1 MSADPG
7 GGTMAVNG
15 HLPVVGVLAD
25 GTAHYAPVGQ
35 VVADESRVICHLCGR
50 AFRSVAAHLPSH
62 GWTKSQYCDAFGL
75 ERQQSLEGAETR
87 KLRAAA
93 FSARLVFEPAV
104 REGSARGHD
113 RARRGELTRDAANA
127 ARGRSFPEQRRQK
140 SRASP
145 PAAAR
150 MQFGLASRQRADRLV
165 TVAAE
170 NAARRAGYEA
180 IGELVLDRLAG
191 GQSLASIS
199 RECGFGKD
207 WLSRHLRRLDPAVI
221 AAAEVSPAQRADAR
235 WAGVIG
241 RLGFADVGSYLRQRH
256 LVDHLTINAIAGE
269 AGLSFPTV
277 KAALQRHEVDVRPH
291 AAKRHAA
298 ERRRRQVAAR
308 LGVESIA
315 DFIDRCRARGL
326 TWREMA
332 AECGE
337 PEAWL
342 RRQAASASRE
352 ADCMPA
358 ARA

>member
-1 MSADPG
+1 VLADPG
-7 GGTMAVNG
+7 GGTVAVSG
-15 HLPVVGVLAD
+15 QRPAVGVLAD
-25 GTAHYAPVGQ
+25 GTAHYAPIGQ
-35 VVADESRVICHLCGR
+35 VLADESRVICHLCGC

-75 ERQQSLEGAETR
+75 ERQQSLEGSATR

-104 REGSARGHD
+104 REGSARGRD

-127 ARGRSFPEQRRQK
+127 ARGRPFPEQRRQK
-140 SRASP
+140 SRDSL

-150 MQFGLASRQRADRLV
+150 VQLGLASRQRADRQLAI
-165 TVAAE
+165 AAE
-170 NAARRAGYEA
+170 DAARRAGYDA
-180 IGELVLDRLAG
+180 IGELVLDRLGA

-199 RECGFGKD
+199 LECGLGKD
-207 WLSRHLRRLDPAVI
+207 WLSRHLPRLDPAVS
-221 AAAEVSPAQRADAR
+221 AAAGQCSAQRADAR
-235 WAGVIG
+235 WADIVA
-241 RLGFADVGSYLRQRH
+241 RVGFADVGSYLRQRH
-256 LVDHLTINAIAGE
+256 LVEHLSINAIASE
-269 AGLSFPTV
+269 AGVSFPTV
-277 KAALQRHEVDVRPH
+277 KSALQRHGVDVWPH

-298 ERRRRQVAAR
+298 ERRRLQVAAR

-342 RRQAASASRE
+342 RRQAASASSA
-352 ADCMPA
+352 ADCVPA
-358 ARA
+358 ARD